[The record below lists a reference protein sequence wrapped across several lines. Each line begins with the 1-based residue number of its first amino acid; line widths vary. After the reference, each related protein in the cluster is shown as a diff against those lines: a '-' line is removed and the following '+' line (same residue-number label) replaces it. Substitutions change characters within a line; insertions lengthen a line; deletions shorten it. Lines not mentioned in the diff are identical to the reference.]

1 MWAQLYMQGGSP
13 LCHLY
18 SRKIGRNANIQRQRT
33 DLAKVKNFWKMYY
46 YVATLHH
53 ASGESKMAGENKY
66 IVKFKVEKS
75 KNKISKQK

>member
-1 MWAQLYMQGGSP
+1 MALPKPGTYMLFPSAVFV
-13 LCHLY
+13 
-18 SRKIGRNANIQRQRT
+18 GRNANIQRQRT

-66 IVKFKVEKS
+66 IVKFKVEK
-75 KNKISKQK
+75 KQKQNK